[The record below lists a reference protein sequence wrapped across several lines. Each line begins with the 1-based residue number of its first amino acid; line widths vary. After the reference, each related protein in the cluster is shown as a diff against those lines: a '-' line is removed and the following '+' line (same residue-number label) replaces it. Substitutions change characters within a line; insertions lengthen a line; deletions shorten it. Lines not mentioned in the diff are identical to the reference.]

1 MTSLPTVQLSRLV
14 RRLVKCLKTSAWIT
28 FDTIDTWLLFDSFH
42 QENSLHVCPWNVCWL
57 QAAHWQLALYFLH
70 ELHRSRVEANTI
82 SYNATIS
89 ACEKNASWQMSLALL
104 EEALD
109 SQLQVTE
116 VSFSA
121 AIGACERA
129 VSLRRIENM
138 ITEGSY
144 NRISAGADVNDLTTS
159 TLAYV
164 ATNSRVKTCQS
175 SFFESSKSKK

>member
-1 MTSLPTVQLSRLV
+1 MNVGTLSM
-14 RRLVKCLKTSAWIT
+14 
-28 FDTIDTWLLFDSFH
+28 
-42 QENSLHVCPWNVCWL
+42 

-70 ELHRSRVEANTI
+70 ELHRSRVEANII

-109 SQLQVTE
+109 VQLQVTE

-129 VSLRRIENM
+129 VSLRRIENVM
-138 ITEGSY
+138 AWGIT
-144 NRISAGADVNDLTTS
+144 
-159 TLAYV
+159 
-164 ATNSRVKTCQS
+164 
-175 SFFESSKSKK
+175 